1 MVLDGVGVVVVVEE
15 AVEVVLAGVVGGG
28 RVTGRA
34 AGAAGA
40 AALVGRA
47 DEGELQGLGRGDVFS
62 VPLWGLLSAWF
73 ACVPVDP
80 MN

>member
-28 RVTGRA
+28 RVTGR
-34 AGAAGA
+34 AAGA

-80 MN
+80 IN